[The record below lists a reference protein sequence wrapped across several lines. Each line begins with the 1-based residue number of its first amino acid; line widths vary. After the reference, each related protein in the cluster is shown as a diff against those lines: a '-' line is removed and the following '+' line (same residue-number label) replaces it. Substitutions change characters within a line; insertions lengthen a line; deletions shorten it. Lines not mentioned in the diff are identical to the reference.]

1 MAYYQFKDLIECVF
15 LVVANASNTL
25 PHHLDKKFLETA
37 LAVVLDKLW
46 SGDEQDKQTIVSIYE
61 KWTGYTY
68 EEPEQ
73 EDGDDSAS
81 MSSESI
87 GSE

>member
-1 MAYYQFKDLIECVF
+1 MAHYNFKDLVECIF

-25 PHHLDKKFLETA
+25 PRHLDRPFTETA

-46 SGDEQDKQTIVSIYE
+46 SGDTTDKETILSTYE
-61 KWTGYTY
+61 KWMGYRY
-68 EEPEQ
+68 EEPDEPID
-73 EDGDDSAS
+73 DGD
-81 MSSESI
+81 SESI